1 MKKETKTK
9 TKAKDKPKKRSSSAK
24 SLITVLYENKD
35 VLVINK
41 PAGLIVHSD
50 GRIKEPTVVEWILK
64 NYPKIKGVGDKNEVG
79 SKKYEVGKEEKS
91 HNSEFKI
98 QNSAED
104 SANLRPGIVH
114 RLDRETSGVLIIAKN
129 QEAFYSFKHQFK
141 KQEVHKTYH
150 AFVYGR
156 MKHNDGLIDR
166 PISRSRANPVLWSA
180 TRGRKGEEREAV
192 TEYRVLSRMSP
203 KAGREGKDEYTFVEL
218 SPRTGRTHQLR
229 VHLKA
234 VNYPI
239 VSDRLYAPNREPA
252 LGFTRLAL
260 HSKAISFFLPSN
272 VSGQRGKRITVEAP
286 YPADFKRAL
295 KSFKI

>member
-1 MKKETKTK
+1 MTRTSIK
-9 TKAKDKPKKRSSSAK
+9 
-24 SLITVLYENKD
+24 ILYEDKD
-35 VLVINK
+35 VLVIHK

-79 SKKYEVGKEEKS
+79 SKKYEVRGKGKFP
-91 HNSEFKI
+91 NSEFRI
-98 QNSAED
+98 HNSAED

-114 RLDRETSGVLIIAKN
+114 RLDRETSGALIIAKN
-129 QEAFYSFKHQFK
+129 QEAFYAFKHQFK

-156 MKHNDGLIDR
+156 MKNDDGLIDR

-180 TRGRKGEEREAV
+180 TRGRKGEEREAI
-192 TEYRVLSRMSP
+192 TEYRVLGRMNA
-203 KAGREGKDEYTFVEL
+203 KVGREGKDEFTFVEL

-234 VNYPI
+234 INYPI
-239 VSDRLYAPNREPA
+239 VSDRLYAQSREPA
-252 LGFTRLAL
+252 LGFKRLAL
-260 HSKAISFFLPSN
+260 HSRAISFLLPT
-272 VSGQRGKRITVEAP
+272 GKRITVEAP
-286 YPADFKRAL
+286 YPADFKKAL
-295 KSFKI
+295 KSFKL